1 MGSVHRLGRAACEPL
16 RLRAAATAA
25 LLSLF
30 FVIVYGGTN
39 WFTAQRP
46 DSHIGTWYFG
56 WELVYIPYVPILIVP
71 YMSCD
76 LFFVGAPFLCR
87 DEREMQVF
95 RNRIL
100 FSILVATAFFLL
112 MPLTLVWPPRPRVAG
127 LFGDFVEASCTAP
140 FLMEFPHNL
149 FPSLHITLSTI
160 LADLYA
166 RHTRGVVRLLLQG
179 WFLLLGCS
187 TILTWQ
193 HHLVDLAGGLVLAG
207 FALYLYRDAP
217 NAAKG
222 NRNLGLALA
231 YAVGAGLLLALIPA
245 VLPWG
250 VFLLWPAAALG
261 LAAWAYVTGR
271 TDLYRKE
278 SGCVPASARF
288 ALAPVLVF
296 QVLSHRYYRGRS
308 HAWDAL
314 APGVLIGRALSNG
327 EAAKAVHAGV
337 TAVLDLTAEFTEAD
351 AFRTR
356 TYLNL
361 PVLDLT
367 APTQPQLDE
376 AVAFIQWESASGT
389 VYIHCKAGYSRS
401 AAVACAWL
409 MARGMAFSVE
419 EAIERVLAAR
429 PSIVIRPEV
438 LSALRVYAE
447 RTFGPSPAR
456 VHGPLEPARRA
467 A

>member
-1 MGSVHRLGRAACEPL
+1 MGYVHRLGRAACEPL

-39 WFTAQRP
+39 WFTVQRP

-56 WELVYIPYVPILIVP
+56 WELVYIPYVPLLIVP

-100 FSILVATAFFLL
+100 FSILAATAFFLL

-160 LADLYA
+160 LAEIYA
-166 RHTRGVVRLLLQG
+166 RHTRGAVRRLLQG

-193 HHLVDLAGGLVLAG
+193 HHLVDLAGGVVLAG
-207 FALYLYRDAP
+207 FALHLFRDAP
-217 NAAKG
+217 HSGAG
-222 NRNLGLALA
+222 SRNVGMGLA
-231 YAVGAGLLLALIPA
+231 YATGAGLLLALIPA

-250 VFLLWPAAALG
+250 VFLLWPAGALG
-261 LAAWAYVTGR
+261 LTASAYVTGR

-278 SGCVPASARF
+278 RGCIPASARF
-288 ALAPVLVF
+288 VLAPVLLF
-296 QVLSHRYYRGRS
+296 QRLSHWYYRRRS
-308 HAWDAL
+308 RAWDPL
-314 APGVLIGRALSNG
+314 VPGILMGRALSNR
-327 EAAKAVHAGV
+327 EAAKLVDTGV
-337 TAVLDLTAEFTEAD
+337 TAVLDLTAEFTEAE
-351 AFRTR
+351 AFRAR

-367 APTQPQLDE
+367 APTQPQLDA
-376 AVAFIQWESASGT
+376 AVAFLQDASRCGT
-389 VYIHCKAGYSRS
+389 VYVHCKAGYSRT

-409 MARGMAFSVE
+409 MAGRRAASVE
-419 EAIERVLAAR
+419 EAIERVRAAR
-429 PSIVIRPEV
+429 PSVVIRPEV
-438 LSALRVYAE
+438 LSALQMYAE
-447 RTFGPSPAR
+447 RTLGASP
-456 VHGPLEPARRA
+456 VCRA